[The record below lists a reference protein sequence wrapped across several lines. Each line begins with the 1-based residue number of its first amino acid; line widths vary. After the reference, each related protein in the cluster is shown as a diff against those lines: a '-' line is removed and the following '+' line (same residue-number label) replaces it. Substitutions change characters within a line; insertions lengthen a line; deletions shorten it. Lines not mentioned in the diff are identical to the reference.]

1 MKKDDHR
8 IGKGMRK
15 SLSAKVPVLIPLA
28 LFSLLLIGGSAQ
40 AKEVPYTL
48 EDRERLIRVETK
60 LVEMEK
66 RFESRFEEVDKRLES
81 LEKRFEA
88 RFAEI
93 DKRFESIEKRFESL
107 ERQIDRQSFIFV
119 TLIVAILAFAFWDRR
134 TIIRKAKEETLEE
147 IEKRIDS
154 ELQKVIEIGV
164 ERDQKVEK
172 VIQVFR
178 ELARKDEEV
187 ARVLREWNLL

>member
-15 SLSAKVPVLIPLA
+15 SLSAKVPGLILLS
-28 LFSLLLIGGSAQ
+28 LFSLLMMGNLAQ
-40 AKEVPYTL
+40 AKEAPYTL
-48 EDRERLIRVETK
+48 EDRERLIRVETR
-60 LVEMEK
+60 LLEMEK
-66 RFESRFEEVDKRLES
+66 RFESRFEE
-81 LEKRFEA
+81 
-88 RFAEI
+88 I
-93 DKRFESIEKRFESL
+93 DKRFESL
-107 ERQIDRQSFIFV
+107 ERQIDRQSLIFV

-147 IEKRIDS
+147 IEERIDS
-154 ELQKVIEIGV
+154 ELRKVIEMGV
-164 ERDQKVEK
+164 ERDGKVEK

-178 ELARKDEEV
+178 ELARKDEQV

>member
-15 SLSAKVPVLIPLA
+15 SLSAKVPGLILLS
-28 LFSLLLIGGSAQ
+28 LFSLLMMGNLAQ

-48 EDRERLIRVETK
+48 EDRERLIRVETR
-60 LVEMEK
+60 LLEMEK
-66 RFESRFEEVDKRLES
+66 RFESRFEE
-81 LEKRFEA
+81 
-88 RFAEI
+88 I
-93 DKRFESIEKRFESL
+93 DKRFESMEKRFESL
-107 ERQIDRQSFIFV
+107 ERQIDRQSLIFV

-134 TIIRKAKEETLEE
+134 TMIRKAKEETLEE

-154 ELQKVIEIGV
+154 ELRKVIEMGV
-164 ERDQKVEK
+164 ERDGKVEK